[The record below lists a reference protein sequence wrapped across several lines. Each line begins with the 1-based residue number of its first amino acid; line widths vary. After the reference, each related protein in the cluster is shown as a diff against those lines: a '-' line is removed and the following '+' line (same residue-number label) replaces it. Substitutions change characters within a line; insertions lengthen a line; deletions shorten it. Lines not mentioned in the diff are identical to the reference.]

1 VAFKGHYNGLLR
13 MTRRGQN
20 RRDLYV
26 AAAGEAITEIVI
38 AAGLCYDSGNDH
50 FICPD
55 RSSPM
60 NVSLTPELENL
71 VTTKVKSGMYH
82 SASEVIRAGLRL
94 LQEQDELRTLRLED
108 LRREIAKGVEQANR
122 GELLDGEEVLAGLH
136 QRIDEMAATVAGAK

>member
-1 VAFKGHYNGLLR
+1 
-13 MTRRGQN
+13 
-20 RRDLYV
+20 
-26 AAAGEAITEIVI
+26 
-38 AAGLCYDSGNDH
+38 
-50 FICPD
+50 
-55 RSSPM
+55 M